1 MLKLSG
7 KHKFFL
13 LIGVFQIVLFFIVFF
28 SVNGILT
35 VFGQESSDTTLSYYN
50 SPTAQILAISAML
63 SVVFSVFAAAFTIKT
78 VGTAAISVLTERE
91 AGFFKAFLV
100 TALGEALAVYGL
112 ILALL
117 LWTKIPYPPTA

>member
-13 LIGVFQIVLFFIVFF
+13 LIGVFQIILFITVFF

-50 SPTAQILAISAML
+50 SPTAWILAISAML
-63 SVVFSVFAAAFTIKT
+63 SVVFSVLGAAFTIKT

-91 AGFFKAFLV
+91 TGFFKAFLIC
-100 TALGEALAVYGL
+100 ALGEALAIYGL